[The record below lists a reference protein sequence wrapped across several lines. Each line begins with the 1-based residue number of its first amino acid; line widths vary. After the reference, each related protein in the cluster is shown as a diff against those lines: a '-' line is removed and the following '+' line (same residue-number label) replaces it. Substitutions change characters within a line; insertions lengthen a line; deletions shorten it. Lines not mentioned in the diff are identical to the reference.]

1 MRERLAR
8 LRAISASP
16 NCAQFGGTFFACIR
30 ARHCARSQCVSHG
43 WHVTSAWCEVQVS
56 ALANVESQAKSR
68 LLDFLLLVRKKVGRS
83 ATGSELRQK
92 IAEFDTR
99 SAFEKAIFAGPTNII
114 VGHSAAQNINQVIR
128 QNDWEGL
135 VYVLQQSGLPD
146 TEIASLKKAIDSDR
160 ANGAP
165 TAFDGETGRWYTGL
179 LAKVGKG
186 TVKIGTSVV
195 TSVISAALLQ
205 YFGMGSTS

>member
-1 MRERLAR
+1 MQL
-8 LRAISASP
+8 
-16 NCAQFGGTFFACIR
+16 CKQ
-30 ARHCARSQCVSHG
+30 
-43 WHVTSAWCEVQVS
+43 
-56 ALANVESQAKSR
+56 
-68 LLDFLLLVRKKVGRS
+68 
-83 ATGSELRQK
+83 
-92 IAEFDTR
+92 
-99 SAFEKAIFAGPTNII
+99 
-114 VGHSAAQNINQVIR
+114 
-128 QNDWEGL
+128 GL